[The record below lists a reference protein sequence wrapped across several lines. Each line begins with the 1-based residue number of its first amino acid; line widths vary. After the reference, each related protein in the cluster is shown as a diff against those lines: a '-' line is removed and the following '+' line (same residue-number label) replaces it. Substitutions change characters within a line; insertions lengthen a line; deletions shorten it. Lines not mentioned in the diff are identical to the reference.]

1 MFTPY
6 TLEKVRLFKAIL
18 PIMIVLHHFAFFYG
32 YPPYFAKLGL
42 PLVSCFFAM
51 SGYGL
56 MTSYLK
62 KGDSYFHGFISHVL
76 SKLLSPY
83 LLALIVYVSIV
94 LVLNKQSLTDYL
106 CKTNFID
113 WLRFSWFVWVI
124 LGGYFLFYFIF
135 KMKTSIQ
142 VKVLLYAIV
151 TGVYYLSCYY
161 LLDGKLPCVYRTSYA
176 LWLGMIW
183 KMGERKMIPL
193 LTKPYILLMSLVI
206 CFITFILSLKAESLL
221 LNPLFSV
228 MLFICLAYC
237 GFKGGDCKI
246 ISVLSKVSYEFYL
259 WQGLSILVVCD
270 VLECNRFKLAIPLCL
285 GLNFIFSYLAHYFNK
300 KVICQILVHPRA

>member
-1 MFTPY
+1 M
-6 TLEKVRLFKAIL
+6 
-18 PIMIVLHHFAFFYG
+18 
-32 YPPYFAKLGL
+32 
-42 PLVSCFFAM
+42 
-51 SGYGL
+51 
-56 MTSYLK
+56 
-62 KGDSYFHGFISHVL
+62 
-76 SKLLSPY
+76 
-83 LLALIVYVSIV
+83 
-94 LVLNKQSLTDYL
+94 
-106 CKTNFID
+106 
-113 WLRFSWFVWVI
+113 
-124 LGGYFLFYFIF
+124 FYFIF

-151 TGVYYLSCYY
+151 IGVYYLSCYY

-183 KMGERKMIPL
+183 KMGEQKMIPL

-206 CFITFILSLKAESLL
+206 CFIAFILSLKAESLL

-237 GFKGGDCKI
+237 GFKGGDSKI

-270 VLECNRFKLAIPLCL
+270 VFECHNIILAIPLCL
-285 GLNFIFSYLAHYFNK
+285 FLNFIMSCVAQHLNQEFCL
-300 KVICQILVHPRA
+300 KVK